1 MSVKTFFL
9 GPLWAGWNDFMK
21 MFDFAKVFAK
31 IGCPYSRGLYG
42 LGFGR
47 VIDLNMYLYVQ
58 YALTRTRAE
67 IYFILIEKTKKQK
80 TKETKCKYEHCAIT
94 ALSRGRWL
102 RRHHVS
108 MVIDYADTTMTTRT
122 TIWLETLENKG
133 FKGKKSCVQSQWLR
147 VEMHIAQYTYTFC
160 TLHIPCFAHSVLC
173 NPVSLREK
181 VFC

>member
-1 MSVKTFFL
+1 
-9 GPLWAGWNDFMK
+9 MK

-94 ALSRGRWL
+94 ALSRGR
-102 RRHHVS
+102 
-108 MVIDYADTTMTTRT
+108 
-122 TIWLETLENKG
+122 
-133 FKGKKSCVQSQWLR
+133 
-147 VEMHIAQYTYTFC
+147 
-160 TLHIPCFAHSVLC
+160 
-173 NPVSLREK
+173 
-181 VFC
+181 

>member
-31 IGCPYSRGLYG
+31 IGFPYSRGLYG

-108 MVIDYADTTMTTRT
+108 MVVDYADTTMTTRT
-122 TIWLETLENKG
+122 TIWLETLEKRGLKAKNLV
-133 FKGKKSCVQSQWLR
+133 FKVNDYVWTCTLHN
-147 VEMHIAQYTYTFC
+147 MPYTFC
-160 TLHIPCFAHSVLC
+160 TLHIPYFAHSVLC

>member
-1 MSVKTFFL
+1 
-9 GPLWAGWNDFMK
+9 MK

-67 IYFILIEKTKKQK
+67 IYFNFILIEKTKKQK

-94 ALSRGRWL
+94 ALSRGR
-102 RRHHVS
+102 
-108 MVIDYADTTMTTRT
+108 
-122 TIWLETLENKG
+122 
-133 FKGKKSCVQSQWLR
+133 
-147 VEMHIAQYTYTFC
+147 
-160 TLHIPCFAHSVLC
+160 
-173 NPVSLREK
+173 
-181 VFC
+181 